1 MRPGLR
7 PGFRKPRI
15 FRIILRETPGKKR
28 ENHGC
33 STASARRRR
42 TNSRRTAG
50 EGLRFS
56 LWVRYGAAGSLLA
69 GGVLLLTG
77 QRRAGLVASAAG
89 AALAMVDEKELVK
102 KWWDALP
109 NYLNTAQR
117 MLDQAQQTIDD
128 LASKRDK
135 IMSIIGKSA

>member
-1 MRPGLR
+1 
-7 PGFRKPRI
+7 
-15 FRIILRETPGKKR
+15 
-28 ENHGC
+28 
-33 STASARRRR
+33 
-42 TNSRRTAG
+42 
-50 EGLRFS
+50 
-56 LWVRYGAAGSLLA
+56 
-69 GGVLLLTG
+69 LTG

>member
-1 MRPGLR
+1 MGAQPLPPGDAEQIHVE
-7 PGFRKPRI
+7 P
-15 FRIILRETPGKKR
+15 PGKA
-28 ENHGC
+28 C
-33 STASARRRR
+33 ASP
-42 TNSRRTAG
+42 
-50 EGLRFS
+50 